1 MARVTSKYQVSIPKR
16 LAERLSIAPG
26 DEIEWSVAG
35 EELRISR
42 PASTTALSLEQKLAM
57 FDAATRRQAARNRRT
72 KPAGPG
78 TGRGWTR
85 EELYERGR
93 SR

>member
-1 MARVTSKYQVSIPKR
+1 MAKVTSKYQVSIPKR
-16 LAERLSIAPG
+16 LADRLSIAPG
-26 DEIEWSVAG
+26 DDIEWSIAG

-42 PASTTALSLEQKLAM
+42 PSPGTSLSLEERLAM
-57 FDAATRRQAARNRRT
+57 FDAGTRRQAERNRRT
-72 KPAGPG
+72 KGSTR

-85 EELYERGR
+85 AELYERGR